1 MTWPT
6 TFGTL
11 LGGDQPLS
19 LFDGMFNQTAAMI
32 QIPCSASGNNAVSLT
47 PLINCPALTAYN
59 ELGGYR
65 FRANGNS
72 SAAVTAQ
79 FNGLGFLPVYHA
91 DGVTQANIGDLVSGQ
106 EYVLIYSATLA
117 GGFPGFFLEQPAVGG
132 GSTGLGG
139 TPGGRLTLDSANPV
153 VTVSL
158 GLRQVIYYAPYVNQ
172 FVPIWNGSTLQQ
184 YNFCSSLSDQV
195 GLSLNLAGSA
205 SWPTANVF
213 DVFVTMNGG
222 VPVLAT
228 VQWTTPGPSPP
239 PARAINLSI
248 FGGMLTNAT
257 TATMRISASTTIS
270 VPDNQGTFVGS
281 FLTAINGASIW
292 GFGGAASGGSPANF
306 AICNYYNK
314 VLFNTIVEDNGAPYT
329 YTTATPRQARASG
342 GNQISYIQSDSE
354 RAANF
359 SYLAD
364 GTTTANTGA
373 GMIVGVGIASN
384 AFNVYSD
391 ITNSGAAASNI
402 ALNTPFS
409 ISSTG
414 LRIIFAIEQ
423 GDGSFANIFDRSS
436 ANQLLGSIWL

>member
-139 TPGGRLTLDSANPV
+139 TPGGRLTLQSATPV
-153 VTVSL
+153 MTSNA
-158 GLRQVIYYAPYVNQ
+158 GTAQTIYYAPYVNQ

-195 GLSLNLAGSA
+195 GLSLPMAGSA
-205 SWPTANVF
+205 NWPISNNF
-213 DVFVTMNGG
+213 DVFVTLNGG
-222 VPVLAT
+222 VPILAT

-239 PARAINLSI
+239 PARATALAI

-257 TATMRISASTTIS
+257 TATMRINATTTIS
-270 VPDNQGTFVGS
+270 VPANQGTFLGTFATTS
-281 FLTAINGASIW
+281 SIT
-292 GFGGAASGGSPANF
+292 GQSYFTFGGAGSGGVAAF
-306 AICNYYNK
+306 FGICNYYNK
-314 VLFNTIVEDNGAPYT
+314 VLFNTIVADNGAPYT
-329 YTTATPRQARASG
+329 YTTAAARQARGSA
-342 GNQISYIQSDSE
+342 GNQLSYIQSDSE
-354 RAANF
+354 TAATF
-359 SYLAD
+359 YY
-364 GTTTANTGA
+364 NTS
-373 GMIVGVGIASN
+373 VRGVL
-384 AFNVYSD
+384 
-391 ITNSGAAASNI
+391 TNSLMITGIGLTSTGFNAYSIYQAYAAASNQTMTTVFQL
-402 ALNTPFS
+402 A
-409 ISSTG
+409 STG
-414 LRIIFAIEQ
+414 LTTVYPLEQ
-423 GDGSFANIFDRSS
+423 GDAVS
-436 ANQLLGSIWL
+436 ANTFNASAQLLGGAIWL